1 MLASRGRIPYRVL
14 NLSPQNA
21 VRHRQVIH
29 DVLGDHQSLRTPE
42 RQNSE
47 EDEVIERV
55 GQAVV
60 GMMPRGRPRATAK
73 AAAVG
78 LGGD

>member
-1 MLASRGRIPYRVL
+1 MG
-14 NLSPQNA
+14 
-21 VRHRQVIH
+21 
-29 DVLGDHQSLRTPE
+29 LGT
-42 RQNSE
+42 E
-47 EDEVIERV
+47 EDEVLKRV

-60 GMMPRGRPRATAK
+60 GMMPRGRPRATAE